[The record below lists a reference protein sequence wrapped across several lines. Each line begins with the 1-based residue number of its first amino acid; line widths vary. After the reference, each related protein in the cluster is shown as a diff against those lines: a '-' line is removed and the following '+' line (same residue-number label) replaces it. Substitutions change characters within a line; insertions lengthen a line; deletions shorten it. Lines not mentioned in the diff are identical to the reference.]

1 MSNNQFANYSF
12 FTREFYI
19 DYWILV
25 ILDFKIQNV
34 CNFRKKYRLPVTS
47 EEVVRHIIRK
57 RSEKQMTVNEYNKSV
72 ELFSDRVY
80 RFILKSIR
88 DIHKAEDIV
97 QDSYE
102 KLWKN
107 FENVSF
113 EKVKSYLFTTA
124 YHTMIDIIRKEKRS
138 SYSEELNLPEQSHEN
153 NYTDLGDI
161 LKEAVDKLPEVQ
173 RMVLLLRDY
182 EGYSYE
188 EIGEMAN
195 LNESQVK
202 VYIYRA
208 RVFLKKY
215 IGRMEA
221 VV

>member
-1 MSNNQFANYSF
+1 
-12 FTREFYI
+12 
-19 DYWILV
+19 
-25 ILDFKIQNV
+25 
-34 CNFRKKYRLPVTS
+34 
-47 EEVVRHIIRK
+47 
-57 RSEKQMTVNEYNKSV
+57 MTVNEYNKSV
-72 ELFSDRVY
+72 ELFSDRIY

-107 FENVSF
+107 AENVSF

-138 SYSEELNLPEQSHEN
+138 SYTDELKLPEQSHEN
-153 NYTDLGDI
+153 NYTDLGEI
-161 LKEAVDKLPEVQ
+161 LKEAVDRLPEVQ
-173 RMVLLLRDY
+173 KMVLLLRDY

-215 IGRMEA
+215 IGKVET